1 MLAASSTD
9 PEFFMKNRHSPSTNR
24 ALLAMKSVVIAWL
37 GAAAVSAFAQA
48 QPTPADR
55 GIEQWLS
62 RMHDASRNR
71 AYQGT
76 FVVSSRQGMS
86 SSRIWHVCDG
96 KQQMERVEVLTGA
109 PRSTFRHNDQVVTFL
124 QDSKVARS
132 EQRESLG
139 VFPGIAENA
148 QANVAQYYN
157 AQTTGTERVAGVDA
171 DIVTLSPKD
180 SLRFGYRIWSE
191 KKSGL
196 VVKVQTLDENSQVL
210 EQAAFSELQMDAPVK
225 MGKLASMMNKMTGYT
240 VEKADL
246 VKTTPNAMGWNLRMA
261 VPGFVPVS
269 CHKRGAGKAVGAQA
283 AKADGGQAAKA
294 DGGQAAKAEAAQQ
307 DMQWVFS
314 DGLATV
320 SLFVEPFDSKR
331 HSQEGSAVFG
341 ATHTLTRKV
350 DGFWLTAMGEVPV
363 VTLRA
368 FASAIERRR

>member
-1 MLAASSTD
+1 MLAVLNTQVFSVKEKRQL
-9 PEFFMKNRHSPSTNR
+9 PRENR
-24 ALLAMKSVVIAWL
+24 ALFAMKTVVMVLLSVV
-37 GAAAVSAFAQA
+37 AVAAFAQTSA
-48 QPTPADR
+48 AIPASADR

-62 RMHDASRNR
+62 RMHEASRNR

-109 PRSTFRHNDQVVTFL
+109 PRSTFRHNDQVVTYL
-124 QDSKVARS
+124 QDSKVAKS

-157 AQTTGTERVAGVDA
+157 AQTTGSERVAGVDA
-171 DIVTLSPKD
+171 DIVMLSPKD

-196 VVKVQTLDENSQVL
+196 VVKVQTLDESQQVL

-225 MGKLASMMNKMTGYT
+225 IGQLASMMSKMTGYT
-240 VEKADL
+240 MEKADL
-246 VKTTPNAMGWNLRMA
+246 VKTTPSAMGWNLRMA
-261 VPGFVPVS
+261 VPGFTPVS
-269 CHKRGAGKAVGAQA
+269 CHKRGAVKAQTT
-283 AKADGGQAAKA
+283 QH
-294 DGGQAAKAEAAQQ
+294 

-320 SLFVEPFDSKR
+320 SLFVEPFDAKR
-331 HSQEGSAVFG
+331 HGQEGAAVFG
-341 ATHTLTRKV
+341 ATHTLTRKL
-350 DGFWLTAMGEVPV
+350 DGFWLTAMGEVPL